1 MVLQKEKLLIMGD
14 FNFENIDSYS
24 VKNMIDLLDEFG
36 LKQHV
41 TDVTSKHANHVLD
54 LIIRN
59 SESLIYDTPKI
70 STYLT
75 DHASIVFQLN
85 SSNPKH
91 KELPKS
97 YTPLNKIDVTRF
109 KQDLRNSDIVTK
121 PKTELNELVNQYNSC
136 LSQLLDKHAPLRVK
150 KTGNMN
156 INPWY
161 NEYIR
166 TAKQNSEKQKGN
178 G

>member
-14 FNFENIDSYS
+14 FNFHMENIDSYS

-41 TDVTSKHANHVLD
+41 SDATSKHANHVLD
-54 LIIRN
+54 LIITRN
-59 SESLIYDTPKI
+59 SESSIYDTPKI
-70 STYLT
+70 SIYLS
-75 DHASIVFQLN
+75 DHALIVFQLN
-85 SSNPKH
+85 SSNHKH
-91 KELPKS
+91 KESPK
-97 YTPLNKIDVTRF
+97 YYRPLNKIDLTRF

-136 LSQLLDKHAPLRVK
+136 LCQLLDKHAPLRVK
-150 KTGNMN
+150 KTGNRN

-161 NEYIR
+161 NENIR
-166 TAKQNSEKQKGN
+166 TAKQKF
-178 G
+178 